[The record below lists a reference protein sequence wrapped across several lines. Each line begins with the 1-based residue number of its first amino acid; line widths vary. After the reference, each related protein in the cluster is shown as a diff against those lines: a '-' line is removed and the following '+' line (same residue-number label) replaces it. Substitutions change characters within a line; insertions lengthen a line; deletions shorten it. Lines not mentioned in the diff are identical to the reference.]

1 MYKKENLLFVILGGF
16 FITNAL
22 LAEFIGVK
30 LFSVEATLGMKPA
43 NMTFFGQEGLSFNMT
58 AGVLLWPVVF
68 IMTDIINEYY
78 GTRGVRILSYM
89 AAGLILYGFVMAW
102 FAIQVAPAQ
111 FWIDVVAAQYP
122 ERLPDINLAFGKIF
136 GQGMWIIGG
145 SLVAFLIGQLVDVKT
160 FHWLRRLTGSKKLW
174 LRATGST
181 LVSQLIDS
189 FVVLFIAFYIGP
201 DQWPLG
207 MVLAVAVVNYLYKFI
222 AAIAITPL
230 LYVVHWG
237 IDAYLG
243 KEISQQMIEAAAET
257 SA

>member
-1 MYKKENLLFVILGGF
+1 MYKKENLLFVVLGGF
-16 FITNAL
+16 FVTNAL

-30 LFSVEATLGMKPA
+30 LFSVEATLGMIPA
-43 NMTFFGQEGLSFNMT
+43 NMTLFGQEGLSFNMT

-102 FAIQVAPAQ
+102 FAIRVAPAQ
-111 FWIDVVAAQYP
+111 FWIDTAAAQYP
-122 ERLPDINLAFGKIF
+122 GKLPDINLAFGKIF

-145 SLVAFLIGQLVDVKT
+145 SLIAFLGGQLVDVMT
-160 FHWLRRLTGSKKLW
+160 FHWLRRFTGSGKLW

-201 DQWPLG
+201 DHWPFV
-207 MVLAVAVVNYLYKFI
+207 MVMAVALVNYLYKF
-222 AAIAITPL
+222 AVAVAVTPL
-230 LYVVHWG
+230 LYAVHWA
-237 IDAYLG
+237 IDAFLG
-243 KEISQQMIEAAAET
+243 KELAKQLIEDAAKT
-257 SA
+257 S